1 MKHFRVKNFER
12 YQPKRLNK
20 HQPWVC
26 LYVDW
31 TSDHAVSKLHDSHK
45 CHWVCL
51 ICAAHTTDNRI
62 PYDSNWIKTE
72 HHLRS
77 QVDLKVFEKLGLIEI
92 IDPVSE
98 IAQESVENRKSP
110 KIKEIKRKENKYDPE
125 KMELFEDDW
134 RRLPRKDGNKQ
145 KALKYWMETVG
156 KDIAEMYP
164 IFRKK
169 LQLFCKSVEGREKKF
184 IKTGETFMNQ
194 WQDLEF
200 DASSQS
206 TKLDKT
212 GGAVL

>member
-1 MKHFRVKNFER
+1 MKYFRVKNFDK

-31 TSDHAVSKLHDSHK
+31 SGDWAVAQLHDSYK
-45 CHWVCL
+45 AHWVCL
-51 ICAAHTTDNRI
+51 ICTAHTTDNRI
-62 PYDSNWIKTE
+62 PYDSLWIKKQ
-72 HHLRS
+72 HHLKTP
-77 QVDLKVFEKLGLIEI
+77 VNLKVFEKLGLIEP
-92 IDPVSE
+92 IDTVSE
-98 IAQESVENRKSP
+98 IAQEPVENRKSP
-110 KIKEIKRKENKYDPE
+110 KIKENKRKENKYDPE
-125 KMELFEDDW
+125 KIELFEDDW

-145 KALKYWMETVG
+145 KALKNWMESVG
-156 KDIAEMYP
+156 KDIAKMHP
-164 IFRKK
+164 IFRQK
-169 LQLFCKSVEGREKKF
+169 LKLFCKSVEGREKKF

-200 DASSQS
+200 DTSSPS